1 MVEFQFQGVSIMEM
15 IKYDQDSLEILE
27 SNICAMLEDWNDN
40 KADDSQIRFIEFL
53 IDSLSNLIT
62 VKFSNGGQVGWVGI
76 TLTIV
81 EYDELLLAKTI
92 FNNIVSQAVSLS
104 INSPSGL

>member
-1 MVEFQFQGVSIMEM
+1 MEM

-27 SNICAMLEDWNDN
+27 SNICAMLEDWNNN
-40 KADDSQIRFIEFL
+40 KVDDSQIRFIEFV

-104 INSPSGL
+104 INNPSGH